1 MAGRRLAVH
10 GVCLLRLRASRP
22 LRAVLDMRLLRLR
35 ASRPLRAV
43 LDMRLLRM
51 RAGRPLRAV
60 LDMRLLRM
68 RARRVLLLYRARA
81 GSARLSLLLLR
92 TAAGGLRR
100 TLRWALRA
108 GWLSF
113 VTKQLIKVLK
123 MIGHGLISLSTWNAS
138 LRLSAQEPSFP
149 LGHKIRRRT
158 ETAPFVRSC
167 RKTSRQIH
175 APRGVWLRKNPLRG
189 ERVLVMCCANNNNS
203 CLWIILILILLF
215 CCGGWGNCGCE
226 NNNSCG
232 CGC

>member
-10 GVCLLRLRASRP
+10 GVCLLRLRTGGA

-35 ASRPLRAV
+35 AGRPLRAV
-43 LDMRLLRM
+43 LDVRLLRL

-68 RARRVLLLYRARA
+68 RARRVLLLLYRARA

-92 TAAGGLRR
+92 TAAGRLRR
-100 TLRWALRA
+100 TLRA

-138 LRLSAQEPSFP
+138 LRPLGAGTPFP
-149 LGHKIRRRT
+149 LG
-158 ETAPFVRSC
+158 A
-167 RKTSRQIH
+167 
-175 APRGVWLRKNPLRG
+175 
-189 ERVLVMCCANNNNS
+189 
-203 CLWIILILILLF
+203 
-215 CCGGWGNCGCE
+215 
-226 NNNSCG
+226 
-232 CGC
+232 

>member
-10 GVCLLRLRASRP
+10 GVCLLRLRASRS

-35 ASRPLRAV
+35 A
-43 LDMRLLRM
+43 
-51 RAGRPLRAV
+51 GRPLRAV
-60 LDMRLLRM
+60 LDVWLLRM
-68 RARRVLLLYRARA
+68 QARRVLLLLLYRARA

-138 LRLSAQEPSFP
+138 LRPLGAGTPFP
-149 LGHKIRRRT
+149 LG
-158 ETAPFVRSC
+158 A
-167 RKTSRQIH
+167 
-175 APRGVWLRKNPLRG
+175 
-189 ERVLVMCCANNNNS
+189 
-203 CLWIILILILLF
+203 
-215 CCGGWGNCGCE
+215 
-226 NNNSCG
+226 
-232 CGC
+232 

>member
-35 ASRPLRAV
+35 ADRPLRAV
-43 LDMRLLRM
+43 LDMRLLRLQ
-51 RAGRPLRAV
+51 AGRPLRAV
-60 LDMRLLRM
+60 LDVRLLRL
-68 RARRVLLLYRARA
+68 RARRVLLLLLYRARP

-138 LRLSAQEPSFP
+138 LRPLGVGTPFP
-149 LGHKIRRRT
+149 LG
-158 ETAPFVRSC
+158 A
-167 RKTSRQIH
+167 
-175 APRGVWLRKNPLRG
+175 
-189 ERVLVMCCANNNNS
+189 
-203 CLWIILILILLF
+203 
-215 CCGGWGNCGCE
+215 
-226 NNNSCG
+226 
-232 CGC
+232 

>member
-35 ASRPLRAV
+35 AGRPLRAV
-43 LDMRLLRM
+43 LDVRLLRL

-60 LDMRLLRM
+60 LDMRLLRL
-68 RARRVLLLYRARA
+68 RARRVLLLLLYRARA

-92 TAAGGLRR
+92 TTAGGLRR

-123 MIGHGLISLSTWNAS
+123 MIGHGLISLSTWNTS
-138 LRLSAQEPSFP
+138 LRPHGAGTPFP
-149 LGHKIRRRT
+149 LGAYDKATDGNGAVCPVLPENFASDPCTARGLAAQKSVARRKG
-158 ETAPFVRSC
+158 FGYV
-167 RKTSRQIH
+167 
-175 APRGVWLRKNPLRG
+175 LRK
-189 ERVLVMCCANNNNS
+189 
-203 CLWIILILILLF
+203 
-215 CCGGWGNCGCE
+215 
-226 NNNSCG
+226 
-232 CGC
+232 

>member
-35 ASRPLRAV
+35 ADRPLRAV
-43 LDMRLLRM
+43 LDMRLLRLQ
-51 RAGRPLRAV
+51 AGRPLRAV

-68 RARRVLLLYRARA
+68 RARRVLLCRARA

-100 TLRWALRA
+100 TLRWSLRA

-138 LRLSAQEPSFP
+138 LRPLGAGTPFP
-149 LGHKIRRRT
+149 LG
-158 ETAPFVRSC
+158 A
-167 RKTSRQIH
+167 
-175 APRGVWLRKNPLRG
+175 
-189 ERVLVMCCANNNNS
+189 
-203 CLWIILILILLF
+203 
-215 CCGGWGNCGCE
+215 
-226 NNNSCG
+226 
-232 CGC
+232 

>member
-22 LRAVLDMRLLRLR
+22 LRAVLDVRLLRL
-35 ASRPLRAV
+35 
-43 LDMRLLRM
+43 

-68 RARRVLLLYRARA
+68 RARRVLLLLYRART

-92 TAAGGLRR
+92 TTAGGLRR
-100 TLRWALRA
+100 TLRWTLRA

-138 LRLSAQEPSFP
+138 LRPHGAGTPFP
-149 LGHKIRRRT
+149 LG
-158 ETAPFVRSC
+158 A
-167 RKTSRQIH
+167 
-175 APRGVWLRKNPLRG
+175 
-189 ERVLVMCCANNNNS
+189 
-203 CLWIILILILLF
+203 
-215 CCGGWGNCGCE
+215 
-226 NNNSCG
+226 
-232 CGC
+232 

>member
-1 MAGRRLAVH
+1 MAGRRLTVH

-43 LDMRLLRM
+43 PDMRLLRL
-51 RAGRPLRAV
+51 RAGGALRAV
-60 LDMRLLRM
+60 LDMRLLRL

-100 TLRWALRA
+100 ALRWALRA

-123 MIGHGLISLSTWNAS
+123 VIRHGSVSLSTWNSS
-138 LRLSAQEPSFP
+138 LPP
-149 LGHKIRRRT
+149 TRRRN
-158 ETAPFVRSC
+158 P
-167 RKTSRQIH
+167 H
-175 APRGVWLRKNPLRG
+175 APRGIR
-189 ERVLVMCCANNNNS
+189 
-203 CLWIILILILLF
+203 
-215 CCGGWGNCGCE
+215 
-226 NNNSCG
+226 
-232 CGC
+232 

>member
-35 ASRPLRAV
+35 A
-43 LDMRLLRM
+43 
-51 RAGRPLRAV
+51 GRPLCAV

-92 TAAGGLRR
+92 TTAGGLRR

-138 LRLSAQEPSFP
+138 LRPHGAGTPFP
-149 LGHKIRRRT
+149 LGAYDKATDGNGAVCPVLPENFASDPCTARGLAAQKSVARRKG
-158 ETAPFVRSC
+158 FGYV
-167 RKTSRQIH
+167 
-175 APRGVWLRKNPLRG
+175 LRK
-189 ERVLVMCCANNNNS
+189 
-203 CLWIILILILLF
+203 
-215 CCGGWGNCGCE
+215 
-226 NNNSCG
+226 
-232 CGC
+232 

>member
-1 MAGRRLAVH
+1 MAGRRLTVH

-43 LDMRLLRM
+43 PDIRLLR
-51 RAGRPLRAV
+51 L
-60 LDMRLLRM
+60 
-68 RARRVLLLYRARA
+68 RARRVLLLYRARAGSARLSLRLYRARA

-100 TLRWALRA
+100 ALRWALRA

-138 LRLSAQEPSFP
+138 LRPLGAGTPFP
-149 LGHKIRRRT
+149 LG
-158 ETAPFVRSC
+158 A
-167 RKTSRQIH
+167 
-175 APRGVWLRKNPLRG
+175 
-189 ERVLVMCCANNNNS
+189 
-203 CLWIILILILLF
+203 
-215 CCGGWGNCGCE
+215 
-226 NNNSCG
+226 
-232 CGC
+232 

>member
-1 MAGRRLAVH
+1 MAGRRLTVH

-43 LDMRLLRM
+43 LNMRLLRL

-60 LDMRLLRM
+60 LDMRLLRL
-68 RARRVLLLYRARA
+68 RAGRVLLLLYRARA

-100 TLRWALRA
+100 TLRA
-108 GWLSF
+108 GWLPF

-138 LRLSAQEPSFP
+138 LRPHGAGTPFP
-149 LGHKIRRRT
+149 LG
-158 ETAPFVRSC
+158 A
-167 RKTSRQIH
+167 
-175 APRGVWLRKNPLRG
+175 
-189 ERVLVMCCANNNNS
+189 
-203 CLWIILILILLF
+203 
-215 CCGGWGNCGCE
+215 
-226 NNNSCG
+226 
-232 CGC
+232 

>member
-1 MAGRRLAVH
+1 MAGRRLTVH
-10 GVCLLRLRASRP
+10 GVCLLRLRAGRP

-68 RARRVLLLYRARA
+68 RARHVLLLLLYRARA

-92 TAAGGLRR
+92 TTAGGLCR

-138 LRLSAQEPSFP
+138 LRPLGAGTPFP
-149 LGHKIRRRT
+149 LG
-158 ETAPFVRSC
+158 A
-167 RKTSRQIH
+167 
-175 APRGVWLRKNPLRG
+175 
-189 ERVLVMCCANNNNS
+189 
-203 CLWIILILILLF
+203 
-215 CCGGWGNCGCE
+215 
-226 NNNSCG
+226 
-232 CGC
+232 

>member
-35 ASRPLRAV
+35 A
-43 LDMRLLRM
+43 
-51 RAGRPLRAV
+51 GRPLRAV
-60 LDMRLLRM
+60 LGMWLLRM
-68 RARRVLLLYRARA
+68 RARRVLLLLYRARA
-81 GSARLSLLLLR
+81 GSARLSLRLCR

-138 LRLSAQEPSFP
+138 LRPLGAGTPFP
-149 LGHKIRRRT
+149 LG
-158 ETAPFVRSC
+158 A
-167 RKTSRQIH
+167 
-175 APRGVWLRKNPLRG
+175 
-189 ERVLVMCCANNNNS
+189 
-203 CLWIILILILLF
+203 
-215 CCGGWGNCGCE
+215 
-226 NNNSCG
+226 
-232 CGC
+232 

>member
-10 GVCLLRLRASRP
+10 GVCLLWLRAGRP

-35 ASRPLRAV
+35 A
-43 LDMRLLRM
+43 
-51 RAGRPLRAV
+51 GRPLRAV
-60 LDMRLLRM
+60 LDMRLLRLRADRPLRAVLDVRLLRM
-68 RARRVLLLYRARA
+68 RARRVLLLLLYRARA

-138 LRLSAQEPSFP
+138 LRPHGAGTPFP
-149 LGHKIRRRT
+149 LG
-158 ETAPFVRSC
+158 A
-167 RKTSRQIH
+167 
-175 APRGVWLRKNPLRG
+175 
-189 ERVLVMCCANNNNS
+189 
-203 CLWIILILILLF
+203 
-215 CCGGWGNCGCE
+215 
-226 NNNSCG
+226 
-232 CGC
+232 

>member
-10 GVCLLRLRASRP
+10 SMCLLRLRASRP

-43 LDMRLLRM
+43 PDMRLLRL
-51 RAGRPLRAV
+51 RAGGALRAV
-60 LDMRLLRM
+60 LDMCLLRL
-68 RARRVLLLYRARA
+68 RARRVLLLLLYRARA

-100 TLRWALRA
+100 TLRA

-138 LRLSAQEPSFP
+138 LRPHGAGTPFP
-149 LGHKIRRRT
+149 LG
-158 ETAPFVRSC
+158 A
-167 RKTSRQIH
+167 
-175 APRGVWLRKNPLRG
+175 
-189 ERVLVMCCANNNNS
+189 
-203 CLWIILILILLF
+203 
-215 CCGGWGNCGCE
+215 
-226 NNNSCG
+226 
-232 CGC
+232 

>member
-10 GVCLLRLRASRP
+10 GVCLLRLRAGRP

-35 ASRPLRAV
+35 AGRPLRAVLDVWLLRMRAGGALRAV
-43 LDMRLLRM
+43 LDMRLLR
-51 RAGRPLRAV
+51 L
-60 LDMRLLRM
+60 

-138 LRLSAQEPSFP
+138 LRPLGAGTPFP
-149 LGHKIRRRT
+149 LG
-158 ETAPFVRSC
+158 A
-167 RKTSRQIH
+167 
-175 APRGVWLRKNPLRG
+175 
-189 ERVLVMCCANNNNS
+189 
-203 CLWIILILILLF
+203 
-215 CCGGWGNCGCE
+215 
-226 NNNSCG
+226 
-232 CGC
+232 

>member
-1 MAGRRLAVH
+1 MAGRRLTVH

-43 LDMRLLRM
+43 LDMRLLRL

-60 LDMRLLRM
+60 LDMRLLRL
-68 RARRVLLLYRARA
+68 RARRVLLLLLLYRARA

-138 LRLSAQEPSFP
+138 LRPLGAGTPFP
-149 LGHKIRRRT
+149 LGAYDKATDGNGAVCPVLPENFASDPCTARGLAAQKSVARRKG
-158 ETAPFVRSC
+158 FGYV
-167 RKTSRQIH
+167 
-175 APRGVWLRKNPLRG
+175 LRK
-189 ERVLVMCCANNNNS
+189 
-203 CLWIILILILLF
+203 
-215 CCGGWGNCGCE
+215 
-226 NNNSCG
+226 
-232 CGC
+232 